1 MRKDN
6 CIRTILLAFY
16 LAIGCFWVSAY
27 DFEVDGLCYDLVSM
41 DNKSVCLV
49 KGATNY
55 SGDLVI
61 PGTIQVGSYT
71 FTVDSIADN
80 ACSYSYGI
88 TSITIYNSSSKFC

>member
-1 MRKDN
+1 M
-6 CIRTILLAFY
+6 CLLLFIY
-16 LAIGCFWVSAY
+16 SYAY
-27 DFEVDGLCYDLVSM
+27 DFEVDGLCYNLVSM
-41 DNKSVCLV
+41 DQKSVCLV
-49 KGATNY
+49 RGASDY

-88 TSITIYNSSSKFC
+88 TSITICEGVKKIGNKLFILQIGIGLII